1 MVPGLLSSWAEVRM
15 SVVSRIQIVGAI
27 TTSIATALGVF
38 AMFWLVSQLDVLP
51 GVPSLWLGAALL
63 MGLPLLATLCLV
75 QALSIDASQR
85 GVQWQHELEPTLGDP
100 GAFEHPPLEVGR
112 V

>member
-1 MVPGLLSSWAEVRM
+1 M

-27 TTSIATALGVF
+27 TTSIATALGAF
-38 AMFWLVSQLDVLP
+38 AMFWLVSQLDVVP

-63 MGLPLLATLCLV
+63 MGLPLLGTVCLV
-75 QALSIDASQR
+75 LALSSQR
-85 GVQWQHELEPTLGDP
+85 SVEWHGDLEPTLGDP

>member
-1 MVPGLLSSWAEVRM
+1 MM

-51 GVPSLWLGAALL
+51 GVQSLGLLAALL
-63 MGLPLLATLCLV
+63 MGLPLVATMCLV
-75 QALSIDASQR
+75 LALSIEASQR
-85 GVQWQHELEPTLGDP
+85 SVQWHGDLEPTLGDP